1 MWTKEATLTDDKISP
16 VKIST
21 YIISIEITMTNLT
34 GSWSG
39 ELFTRNRQSSL
50 ALLGNLSTIN
60 QPTNLS
66 MHTWEKNRYW
76 LALKGTYPTLDTVQ
90 HLFSCPNNP
99 TNLNSIDLWQ
109 NPTLVAAFLSSQPS
123 LTSLPS
129 LQRAP
134 PKPPIYQT
142 ATLDTKMDYE

>member
-1 MWTKEATLTDDKISP
+1 MVPPSIFSQPIREKTVQLMRTKEATLTDAKISP

-21 YIISIEITMTNLT
+21 YIISIEITMANLT

-66 MHTWEKNRYW
+66 MHT
-76 LALKGTYPTLDTVQ
+76 
-90 HLFSCPNNP
+90 
-99 TNLNSIDLWQ
+99 
-109 NPTLVAAFLSSQPS
+109 
-123 LTSLPS
+123 
-129 LQRAP
+129 
-134 PKPPIYQT
+134 
-142 ATLDTKMDYE
+142 